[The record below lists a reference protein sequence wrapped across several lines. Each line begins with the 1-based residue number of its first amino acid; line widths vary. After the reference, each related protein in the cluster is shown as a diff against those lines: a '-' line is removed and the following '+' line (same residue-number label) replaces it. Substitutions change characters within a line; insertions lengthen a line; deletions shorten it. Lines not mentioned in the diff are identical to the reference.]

1 MSCARRCRQWA
12 TSPLPRC
19 LLFLLALLLACAA
32 GSVARQ
38 QTTSTADLGKV
49 VLNVVVTPKSGQ
61 PVSGLQQ
68 QDFTI
73 LDNKAPQM
81 ITSFAAI
88 DGRQAP
94 IEVVIVIDAVNIGFE
109 NVARQ
114 RQEIEKFLRM
124 DGGHLAYPTTL
135 AVATDKGLETQPGS
149 SRDGNAI
156 SASLEQADIGLRD
169 IGRSAGFYGADER
182 LGISLTSFHQLA
194 AQAAGKPGRK
204 IILWVSPGWPILSGP
219 GVEEAL
225 DEKQRQKIFSQVQE
239 FSTLLREGQ
248 VTLYSIDPLG
258 TADIGLRTF
267 YWESFAKPITKPDQ
281 ALPGNLALQVL
292 ASQSGGLALNSSND
306 IAAQLQKC
314 VADNAAYYQLTY
326 DQPHADQPRQYHRIE
341 IRLEKKGLTARTT
354 QGYYAQP

>member
-1 MSCARRCRQWA
+1 MSRAH
-12 TSPLPRC
+12 RC
-19 LLFLLALLLACAA
+19 LLFLITALLACAI
-32 GSVARQ
+32 SSPARQ
-38 QTTSTADLGKV
+38 QANGTAELGKV
-49 VLNVVVTPKSGQ
+49 VLNVVVTPKSGP

-68 QDFTI
+68 QDFTV
-73 LDNKAPQM
+73 LDNKVPQS

-88 DGRQAP
+88 DGRQAA
-94 IEVVIVIDAVNIGFE
+94 IEVIIVIDSVNIGYT

-114 RQEIEKFLRM
+114 RQEIARFLRM

-135 AVATDKGLETQPGS
+135 AVATDKGIEMQPEF

-169 IGRSAGFYGADER
+169 IRRSAGFYGADER

-194 AQAAGKPGRK
+194 AMEAAKPSRK

-219 GVEEAL
+219 GVEETL
-225 DEKQRQKIFSQVQE
+225 SEKQRQQIFSQIQD
-239 FSTLLREGQ
+239 FSTLLRQGE

-258 TADIGLRTF
+258 TADIGERTF
-267 YWESFAKPITKPDQ
+267 YWQTFAKPITKPNQ
-281 ALPGNLALQVL
+281 ALPGDLALQVL

-314 VADNAAYYQLTY
+314 IADTAAYYQLTY
-326 DQPHADQPRQYHRIE
+326 EQPTADQPRQYHQIE